1 MITPT
6 WCPGCGNFAIFGAL
20 KLALNNLQ
28 LEPSQIA
35 FTYDVGCAGNMAD
48 FIIANGFHGLHGR
61 ALPLAAGIKLGNHNL
76 KVFSIIGDGGC
87 FGEGVG
93 HFLNLARGN
102 HDLVVLAHNN
112 FLYSLTLGQKSPT
125 TPKGTLTPSSPAG
138 VIEEAF
144 NPLATAIINH
154 ATFVAQG
161 FAANIPHLTKLIEQA
176 ANHTGFSFINILQP
190 CPTFNKFQPI
200 SWYQEHV
207 YYLSQENYQPD
218 NLEKAL
224 QKSLETDKLPIGV
237 LYQSSRPAF
246 HQNFPVIKDKT
257 LAQLPINEIN
267 LALIASEFK

>member
-1 MITPT
+1 M
-6 WCPGCGNFAIFGAL
+6 L
-20 KLALNNLQ
+20 
-28 LEPSQIA
+28 
-35 FTYDVGCAGNMAD
+35 
-48 FIIANGFHGLHGR
+48 ANGFHGLHGR
-61 ALPLAAGIKLGNHNL
+61 ALPLAAGIKLGNHKL

-102 HDLVVLAHNN
+102 HDIIVLAHNN
-112 FLYSLTLGQKSPT
+112 FLYSLTTGQKSPT
-125 TPKGTLTPSSPAG
+125 TPKGTVTPSSPAG

-161 FAANIPHLTKLIEQA
+161 FSANIPHLTKLIEQA
-176 ANHTGFSFINILQP
+176 ASHVGFSFINILQP

-207 YYLSQENYQPD
+207 YDLATENYLPD

-224 QKSLETDKLPIGV
+224 QKSLETDRLPLGII
-237 LYQSSRPAF
+237 YQSQSPPF
-246 HQNFPVIKDKT
+246 HQKIHF
-257 LAQLPINEIN
+257 
-267 LALIASEFK
+267 FKKKNQPKK